1 MGLNR
6 QNSLH
11 SSMGVFPDSSVSKES
26 ICNTGDPGLIPG
38 SGRSPGEDIGYPLQ
52 YSWASLVAQLV
63 KNPPVM
69 RETWVQPLGWEDA
82 LEKGRLPTPVFWP
95 GEFHGLYSIWGHK
108 ESDMTEQLSLHFTS
122 MGVRP
127 RVLLDDGTWNIH
139 MTGLTLMAFKAR
151 SELNYLMR

>member
-1 MGLNR
+1 M
-6 QNSLH
+6 
-11 SSMGVFPDSSVSKES
+11 
-26 ICNTGDPGLIPG
+26 IPG
-38 SGRSPGEDIGYPLQ
+38 SGRSTGEGIGVPLQ
-52 YSWASLVAQLV
+52 YSWASLLAQLV
-63 KNPPVM
+63 KNPFSLLAQPVKNSIM
-69 RETWVQPLGWEDA
+69 WETWVQSLGWEDL

>member
-1 MGLNR
+1 MGDL
-6 QNSLH
+6 
-11 SSMGVFPDSSVSKES
+11 DS
-26 ICNTGDPGLIPG
+26 IPGLEK
-38 SGRSPGEDIGYPLQ
+38 SPGQGKGYPLQ
-52 YSWASLVAQLV
+52 YS
-63 KNPPVM
+63 
-69 RETWVQPLGWEDA
+69 G
-82 LEKGRLPTPVFWP
+82 LENAMD
-95 GEFHGLYSIWGHK
+95 YSPWGHK